1 MWDNERVDTL
11 TGGSEKMQN
20 DKQKNEKTYFAFT
33 WNRPGKDSKSFSFG
47 RNVLVALGIV
57 ALMLLG
63 TVAIG
68 ANLIYEAYS
77 EKSELN
83 VYRAQYAQYTEKLQ
97 KLTDD
102 SARMQKE
109 LAQVAALEAAVR
121 KTLAKD
127 GESVS
132 RGNIDRKSQEL
143 DLLGAGGGE
152 RAVDKLDV
160 LAVQNAMMDKRIA
173 YKRENLVNM
182 LDQLSNKDGGH
193 FKWPTEGGEISS
205 SYGYRVDPFGGGSGD
220 FHPGID
226 IAVAYGAPILAASSG
241 KVETAQWNGGYG
253 NYVKLDNGHGFETA
267 YGHMSAVAVG
277 KGQEVKRGEV
287 IGFAGSSGVST
298 GPHVHFEI
306 IEDGKTVDPLQ
317 FLQK

>member
-1 MWDNERVDTL
+1 ML
-11 TGGSEKMQN
+11 TGGSGKMQD
-20 DKQKNEKTYFAFT
+20 DKQKQAEAYLAFT
-33 WNRPGKDSKSFSFG
+33 WNRTGKDSKSFSFG
-47 RNVLVALGIV
+47 KNALVALGIV
-57 ALMLLG
+57 AFIFLG
-63 TVAIG
+63 TVAVG
-68 ANLIYEAYS
+68 AELIYEAYG

-109 LAQVAALEAAVR
+109 LAQIAVLEAAVR

-127 GESVS
+127 GETVS

-143 DLLGAGGGE
+143 DLSGTGGGE
-152 RAVDKLDV
+152 SSVNKLDI
-160 LAVQNAMMDKRIA
+160 LMVQNAMMDKRIA
-173 YKRENLVNM
+173 YKRENLSNM
-182 LDQLSNKDGGH
+182 LDQLYNKDGGH

-205 SYGYRVDPFGGGSGD
+205 SYGYRVDPFGRQTSD

-226 IAVAYGAPILAASSG
+226 IAAPYGAPILAASSG
-241 KVETAQWNGGYG
+241 KVEMAEWNGGYG
-253 NYVKLDNGHGFETA
+253 RYVKLDNGHGFETA
-267 YGHMSAVAVG
+267 YGHMSAIAVSN
-277 KGQEVKRGEV
+277 GQEVERGEV
-287 IGFAGSSGVST
+287 IGFVGSSGAST

-306 IEDGKTVDPLQ
+306 IENGKTVNPLQ